1 MIDTVMPSIILGR
14 ERFALPIGE
23 TRVGGSGDNALP
35 FPALRLLPTVAVLL
49 VTAEK
54 GVSLWPH
61 GHAEDAV
68 TVNGVALGVEPV
80 SVTHGAKIEVAGLR
94 LILSDWRET
103 GTTGPT
109 ARITPAQLPQLG
121 IDGSSEPVAEGGRL
135 FLRGTAA
142 AVAIPVSGLV
152 IGRDPDSDLVIA
164 GTEVSRR
171 HAVVRWST
179 RECALSDVS
188 RNGTFVNG
196 SRVDGTRVLRAGDVI
211 QIGNEKLQFEAG
223 QATNEPTGQ
232 PRAFDLATRPAAQR
246 STEPPT
252 VIRPVAVTR
261 PVPGIWRRLSRFWR
275 T

>member
-1 MIDTVMPSIILGR
+1 MASIILGR

-49 VTAEK
+49 VTGEK
-54 GVSLWPH
+54 GVSLWPQA
-61 GHAEDAV
+61 HAGGGV

-80 SVTHGAKIEVAGLR
+80 FVTHGAKIEVAGLR

-109 ARITPAQLPQLG
+109 ARVTAAQLPRVAA
-121 IDGSSEPVAEGGRL
+121 DGPSEPVAEGGRL

-142 AVAIPVSGLV
+142 AVAIPESGLV
-152 IGRDPDSDLVIA
+152 IGRDPDSDLVIS

-171 HAVVRWST
+171 HAVVREST
-179 RECALSDVS
+179 RGCVLSDVS

-196 SRVDGTRVLRAGDVI
+196 GRVDGTRVLLAGDVI
-211 QIGNEKLQFEAG
+211 QIGNEKLRFETG
-223 QATNEPTGQ
+223 PATDEPTDR
-232 PRAFDLATRPAAQR
+232 PREFHLAPPPAAQR
-246 STEPPT
+246 SQEPAT
-252 VIRPVAVTR
+252 VLRPVAVTR
-261 PVPGIWRRLSRFWR
+261 PVVGGIWRRLSKFWR
-275 T
+275 A